1 MRKKFYICLMAILAA
16 LPTICGQEL
25 VSNSLSKDTVLIGDH
40 IVWRARF
47 NVPRDL
53 TVDFDSLAN
62 PVVPGVE
69 VIRHFTIDTL
79 SLRKK
84 FAEIEANAV
93 LTSFDSGAYMLPDR
107 VFYFYRGEEEVDTI
121 HVDGKRVVVETI
133 AVDTATFMS
142 PEREEG
148 DESPRFADIKPQFGY
163 PVTFWEVAKWVL
175 AALALAALTVA
186 AVLVIKRKR
195 AGLSVMGRP
204 VVQDPPHIVALR
216 TLDRIR
222 AEELWQK
229 NRQKQFYTEVT
240 DALRLYIES
249 RFDVTAIEATS
260 AEMLADL
267 KTRDVSA
274 EEFAELEELFI
285 RSDLVKFA
293 KLNCSRE
300 ENEAVIPVAVR
311 FVNQTYEREIDG
323 AAAKVEE
330 GGGK

>member
-1 MRKKFYICLMAILAA
+1 MRKKFYICLTAILAA
-16 LPTICGQEL
+16 LSPVCGQEL
-25 VSNSLSKDTVLIGDH
+25 VSNTLSKDTVLIGDH
-40 IVWRARF
+40 IVWKAQF

-53 TVDFDSLAN
+53 SVDFDSLAN

-79 SLRKK
+79 SLKKK
-84 FAEIEANAV
+84 FAEIEASAV

-107 VFYFYRGEEEVDTI
+107 VFYFYRGDEEVDTL
-121 HVDGKRVVVETI
+121 HVDGKAVVVETI

-175 AALALAALTVA
+175 AALALAALAVAVTV
-186 AVLVIKRKR
+186 IIRRKK
-195 AGLSVMGRP
+195 AGLTFMGHT

-216 TLDRIR
+216 TLDKIR
-222 AEELWQK
+222 EEELWQK

-267 KTRDVSA
+267 KKKDVSA
-274 EEFAELEELFI
+274 GEFAELEELFT

-300 ENEAVIPVAVR
+300 ENEAAIPVAVR
-311 FVNQTYEREIDG
+311 FVNQTYERQLNAET
-323 AAAKVEE
+323 VNE
-330 GGGK
+330 GGEK